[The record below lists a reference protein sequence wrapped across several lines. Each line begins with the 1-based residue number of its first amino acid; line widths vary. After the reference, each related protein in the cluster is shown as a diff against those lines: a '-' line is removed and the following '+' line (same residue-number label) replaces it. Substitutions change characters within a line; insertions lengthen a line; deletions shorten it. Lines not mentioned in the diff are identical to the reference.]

1 MLAVRRSL
9 RNSDRLIFPSL
20 SMSAS
25 SSSGSIDP
33 FKPVCCIL
41 KENLNENT
49 ADSGFHG
56 AILNICIGGFL
67 GRNPN
72 MFLSLSN
79 LNAEIVTEVRWY
91 RNDMC
96 PSLVRADGLINYYS
110 ASIDKLLF
118 C

>member
-1 MLAVRRSL
+1 
-9 RNSDRLIFPSL
+9 
-20 SMSAS
+20 
-25 SSSGSIDP
+25 
-33 FKPVCCIL
+33 
-41 KENLNENT
+41 
-49 ADSGFHG
+49 
-56 AILNICIGGFL
+56 
-67 GRNPN
+67 